1 MFVKKLISL
10 IVLTLVTLNL
20 TILSVAAESYNY
32 SPLGEVI
39 YSAEAASVTHIVD
52 SSNLKDVSNQDV
64 LLEFGA
70 LVDVFGHDNKIYL
83 VDKTNNQVHVLNEN
97 YEYLNSFGVG
107 VLLNP
112 SGVFVTDDY
121 IYVADTGNYR
131 VAIFDHDYILD
142 SEILAP
148 SDPTFKQSLTDTN
161 GYDFKPLKLT
171 VNRTGRIYVVA
182 DQVFEGILDFNPD
195 GTFSR
200 YVGANSITLSLWD
213 AFWLKLTSE
222 EQRAAQGY
230 RLATTFKNL
239 MVDDEGYLY
248 TVSDVTE
255 GEKVIKKLNYK
266 GVDVLSRNGYIP
278 QVGDLVTVPPR
289 VNLPEG
295 PSVFTDIDVNEFG
308 NYMVLDSTRGRI
320 FTYDFEGNL
329 LYVFGEL
336 GNLTNSANN
345 LRDKFIQPSAIKYF
359 NDKILVVDSMN
370 KNLIVFEYTEF
381 GKLVNQA
388 TAYYYD
394 GDYEKAKETW
404 EEVLVLNTNY
414 YLAYKG
420 IAKAELREGNYEK
433 AMEYAKL
440 GFDDD
445 TYSSAYQPY
454 RYEKIAAIFPYVLVF
469 AFAGL
474 IYGFIKNT
482 RNALKKAKEEEEI
495 G

>member
-1 MFVKKLISL
+1 MKKIMFL
-10 IVLTLVTLNL
+10 IVLTLITLNL
-20 TILSVAAESYNY
+20 TILSVSAESYNY

-39 YSAEAASVTHIVD
+39 YSAEAVSVTHIVD
-52 SSNLKDVSNQDV
+52 SSNLKDELNQDV
-64 LLEFGA
+64 SISFGE
-70 LVDVFGHDNKIYL
+70 LVDVFAYDNKIYL
-83 VDKTNNQVHVLNEN
+83 VDKSNNQVHILNEE
-97 YEYLNSFGVG
+97 YEYLTSFGTG

-112 SGVFVTDDY
+112 SGIFVTEDY
-121 IYVADTGNYR
+121 IYVADTGNFR
-131 VAIFDHDYILD
+131 IALFDHTFNLS

-148 SDPTFKQSLTDTN
+148 SDPTFKQSPDDEN

-222 EQRAAQGY
+222 EQRAQQGY

-239 MVDDEGYLY
+239 MVDEDGYLY

-278 QVGDLVTVPPR
+278 QVGDLVTVPPT
-289 VNLPEG
+289 VNLPDG

-329 LYVFGEL
+329 LYIFGEL
-336 GNLTNSANN
+336 GNLTDSSNN
-345 LRDKFIQPSAIKYF
+345 LRDKFIRPTAIKYF

-370 KNLIVFEYTEF
+370 KNLIIFEYTEF
-381 GKLVNQA
+381 GRLVNQA
-388 TAYYYD
+388 TEYYFE
-394 GDYEKAKETW
+394 GDYDLAKDTW

-433 AMEYAKL
+433 AMEYSKL

-445 TYSSAYQPY
+445 TFSSAYQPY
-454 RYEKIAAIFPYVLVF
+454 RYEKIAAIFPYILVVVF
-469 AFAGL
+469 AVL
-474 IYGFIKNT
+474 IYGFIKNAK
-482 RNALKKAKEEEEI
+482 NAINKAKEEDEI

>member
-1 MFVKKLISL
+1 MFL
-10 IVLTLVTLNL
+10 IVLTLITLNF
-20 TILSVAAESYNY
+20 TVLSVSAESYNY

-39 YSAEAASVTHIVD
+39 YSAEAVSVTHIVD
-52 SSNLKDVSNQDV
+52 SSNLKDELNQDV
-64 LLEFGA
+64 SISFGE
-70 LVDVFGHDNKIYL
+70 LVDVFAYDNKIYL
-83 VDKTNNQVHVLNEN
+83 VDKTNNQIHILNEE
-97 YEYLNSFGVG
+97 YEYLTSFGTG

-112 SGVFVTDDY
+112 SGVFVTEDY
-121 IYVADTGNYR
+121 IYVADTGNFR
-131 VAIFDHDYILD
+131 IALFDHTFNLS

-148 SDPTFKQSLTDTN
+148 SDPTFKQSPDDEK
-161 GYDFKPLKLT
+161 GYDFKPLKIT
-171 VNRTGRIYVVA
+171 VNRAGRIYVVA

-222 EQRAAQGY
+222 EQRAQQGY
-230 RLATTFKNL
+230 RLATTFRNL
-239 MVDDEGYLY
+239 MVDEQGYLY

-266 GVDVLSRNGYIP
+266 GIDVLSRNGYIP
-278 QVGDLVTVPPR
+278 QVGDLVTVPPT
-289 VNLPEG
+289 VNLPDG
-295 PSVFTDIDVNEFG
+295 PSVFIDIDVNEFG

-336 GNLTNSANN
+336 GNLTDSSNN
-345 LRDKFIQPSAIKYF
+345 LRDKFIRPTAIKYF

-370 KNLIVFEYTEF
+370 KNLIIFKYTEF
-381 GKLVNQA
+381 GRLVNKA
-388 TAYYYD
+388 TEHYYD
-394 GDYEKAKETW
+394 GDYDLAKDTW

-433 AMEYAKL
+433 AMEYSKL

-445 TYSSAYQPY
+445 TFSSAYQPY
-454 RYEKIAAIFPYVLVF
+454 RYEKIAAIFPYILVVLFTV
-469 AFAGL
+469 L
-474 IYGFIKNT
+474 IYGFFKNAK
-482 RNALKKAKEEEEI
+482 NAINKAKEEDEI

>member
-1 MFVKKLISL
+1 MKKIMFILILSIL
-10 IVLTLVTLNL
+10 FLNF
-20 TILSVAAESYNY
+20 TIISVAAESYNY

-39 YSAEAASVTHIVD
+39 YSAEAVSVAHIVD
-52 SSNLKDVSNQDV
+52 SSNLKDELSQDV
-64 LLEFGA
+64 SISFGA
-70 LVDVFGHDNKIYL
+70 LVDVFAHNDRIYL
-83 VDKTNNQVHVLNEN
+83 VDKTNNQIHILNDK
-97 YEYLNSFGVG
+97 YEYVNSFGSDT
-107 VLLNP
+107 LLNP
-112 SGVFVTDDY
+112 NGVFVTDDY

-131 VAIFDHDYILD
+131 IVLFDHDNNLY

-148 SDPTFKQSLTDTN
+148 SDPTFKQSPDDTN

-171 VNRTGRIYVVA
+171 VNRTGRIYVIA

-222 EQRAAQGY
+222 EQKAAQGY

-239 MVDDEGYLY
+239 MVDNEGYLY
-248 TVSDVTE
+248 TVSDITE

-266 GVDVLSRNGYIP
+266 GIDVLSRNGYIP
-278 QVGDLVTVPPR
+278 QIGDLVIVPQQ
-289 VNLPEG
+289 VSLPDG
-295 PSVFTDIDVNEFG
+295 PSIFSDIDINDFG
-308 NYMVLDSTRGRI
+308 NYMVLDSTRGRV

-329 LYVFGEL
+329 LYIFGEL
-336 GNLTNSANN
+336 GNLTDSSNN
-345 LRDKFIQPSAIKYF
+345 LRDKFIQPTAIKYF

-370 KNLIVFEYTEF
+370 KNLIIFEYTEF
-381 GKLVNQA
+381 GRLVNQA
-388 TAYYYD
+388 TQYYYD
-394 GDYEKAKETW
+394 GDYEQAKDTW

-454 RYEKIAAIFPYVLVF
+454 RYEKIAAIFPYLLVVIF
-469 AFAGL
+469 VVL
-474 IYGFIKNT
+474 IYGFAKNAK
-482 RNALKKAKEEEEI
+482 NAIRKAKEEDKL